1 MYHQNFPTASLHFVR
16 SRDKRFL
23 EIEIH
28 KTVQNILKLI
38 DYWVVV
44 MGEVKTGAS
53 LCGMRMAGYRLDL
66 RQKGC
71 TRHHPSDAP
80 DGCNFLV

>member
-1 MYHQNFPTASLHFVR
+1 MQAVVKNSIKNFSLLHFVR
-16 SRDKRFL
+16 SRDERFF

-44 MGEVKTGAS
+44 MGVVKTGV
-53 LCGMRMAGYRLDL
+53 LNNN
-66 RQKGC
+66 
-71 TRHHPSDAP
+71 PP
-80 DGCNFLV
+80 